1 MLTKTD
7 LSAHPRPWRA
17 ILLAG
22 AVAGVLDLVF
32 AYFAFGRPFPRLL
45 RGIAGGL
52 FGPAAH
58 QGGAGTAVIGFV
70 CHFVI
75 SIGAAATYYFAAK
88 KFSWLNRYPV
98 VSGIV
103 FGLLVYEF
111 MHLVVLPLSAY
122 HSPLAFPSL
131 LARDVAS
138 HLFLVGLPI
147 ALIVRIDL
155 VGGWKKPEPIK
166 APVS

>member
-1 MLTKTD
+1 MNNAPAAKHHYPTRT
-7 LSAHPRPWRA
+7 
-17 ILLAG
+17 ILLSG
-22 AVAGVLDLVF
+22 LVAGVLDLTF

-52 FGPAAH
+52 FGPSAH
-58 QGGAGTAVIGFV
+58 QGGVGTAVIGFV

-75 SIGAAATYYFAAK
+75 SIGAAATYYLAAK
-88 KFSWLNRYPV
+88 KLSWLNRFPV
-98 VSGIV
+98 VSGII

-122 HSPLAFPSL
+122 HSPLAFPPL
-131 LARDVAS
+131 FARDVAS

-147 ALIVRIDL
+147 ALIVRLDL
-155 VGGWKKPEPIK
+155 
-166 APVS
+166 ARDS